1 MAEFLKPPFSAER
14 WGFLSVL
21 FLMKI
26 FCIPRSIGATN
37 RYLPLIWEPQICDPG
52 LTQTGI
58 TGEDTQTLLGTA
70 GIDPIGRYGW
80 GGNDIQYATG
90 VSRAREG
97 SS

>member
-1 MAEFLKPPFSAER
+1 MAEFHNPRFSAER

-26 FCIPRSIGATN
+26 FSIPRSMGAAN
-37 RYLPLIWEPQICDPG
+37 LYLPLVLKPRICDPA
-52 LTQTGI
+52 LIQTGI

-80 GGNDIQYATG
+80 GGNDIQYAIG
-90 VSRAREG
+90 ALRAREE
-97 SS
+97 S